1 MSLKAQARRADT
13 TLVHAGPPLS
23 TALDDVLGDLPGS
36 FVVAADGDARLV
48 IGPAGAFVLLPLV
61 PPSGYPTAFDEAAH
75 RVRALAARTR
85 SGLSDHLGLVPFLD
99 PLLVSTGP
107 LVRGLHVT
115 VAPVD
120 LLADVLT
127 GGPARIDDP
136 TLAAVGDVVRR
147 RGLGRWRAAPDGP
160 DGPATGYE
168 PPGPLGLRAD
178 GRIAWCQSHLTFR
191 TGSTG

>member
-48 IGPAGAFVLLPLV
+48 VGPAGAFVLLPLV
-61 PPSGYPTAFDEAAH
+61 PPAGYQSEVDEAAR
-75 RVRALAARTR
+75 RVQALAARTR
-85 SGLSDHLGLVPFLD
+85 SGLSDHLTLVPFLD

-107 LVRGLHVT
+107 LVRDLHVT

-127 GGPARIDDP
+127 SGPARIDDP
-136 TLAAVGDVVRR
+136 TLAAVGEVVRR
-147 RGLGRWRAAPDGP
+147 RGLGCWRAGP
-160 DGPATGYE
+160 DGPATGHE
-168 PPGPLGLRAD
+168 PPGPVGLRAD
-178 GRIAWCQSHLTFR
+178 GRIAWCQSQLTFR